1 MLGQANGLKMY
12 MHPTIKDRKP
22 SPETIFSIA
31 LALKQTFSPVIVLS
45 NQTRPP
51 AELCRTTLKADDKCS
66 DKVNG
71 D

>member
-1 MLGQANGLKMY
+1 MY

-22 SPETIFSIA
+22 SSETIFYIA
-31 LALKQTFSPVIVLS
+31 LALKLVFSPVIALF

-51 AELCRTTLKADDKCS
+51 AELCRTTLKIGDKCS